1 MAIASFVRKKLP
13 ESGLSALCK
22 CSQISPNP
30 ENPPSAPFAK
40 GGKEFSK
47 IGTAIIFF
55 LFFWGALFGS
65 NVLSFGDEIKK
76 PNVAGQ
82 FYPADKDELS
92 LKVENLLNAANP
104 PSAPFVKGGKEED
117 LKKGF
122 SGEIFGLI
130 SPHAGYD
137 FSGPTAARGYKL
149 IKGRPY
155 KTVVILGP
163 SHQYYFKGISVYPA
177 GKFQTPLGDLEVDS
191 DFTRK
196 IISPSTSLRT
206 DGERSRTISFIPQ
219 AFEKEHSIEVQL
231 PFLQK
236 TLDDFKIVPILIGDA
251 DFQDL
256 NVLAD
261 KLNKA
266 IAGRPDVLLIASTD
280 LCHSYDYQETER
292 VDKLTLSYLGL
303 SLEEGKAYPS
313 GLEKMPAPLEAG
325 EQFGS
330 GKRLLMG
337 SARDIY
343 AKLEAG
349 SIQMCGGLPVVTAML
364 IAKNLGHNKLK
375 ILNYTNSAEVT
386 NRKIKGLWTVGYLSA
401 LIDRDDTVNHTHTR
415 WVGVTV
421 GVTGETVMLNDTQK
435 ARLLEI
441 ARKTIQEY
449 VTSGKKLD
457 FSEDDPQLK
466 TISGAFVTIHKQGEL
481 KGCIGNIIGQKP
493 LFETI
498 RDMAI
503 ESATG
508 DPRFEPVTKDELKDI
523 EIEISVLSPLKKI
536 EDTFEFQ
543 LGVHGVLVRK
553 GWNQGV
559 FLPQV
564 AQETGWSKEE
574 FLSNLCAHKAG
585 LPADAWKDAKTEKYI
600 FNALVFSEKKQ

>member
-65 NVLSFGDEIKK
+65 NVLSFGYEIKK

-130 SPHAGYD
+130 SSHAGYD

-236 TLDDFKIVPILIGDA
+236 TLDDFKIVHILIGDV

-261 KLNKA
+261 KLSKA
-266 IAGRPDVLLIASTD
+266 ISGRSDVLLIASTD
-280 LCHSYDYQETER
+280 LCHSYDYQETEKT
-292 VDKLTLSYLGL
+292 DKLTLSYLENI
-303 SLEEGKAYPS
+303 S
-313 GLEKMPAPLEAG
+313 AP
-325 EQFGS
+325 
-330 GKRLLMG
+330 
-337 SARDIY
+337 DIY
-343 AKLEAG
+343 AKLKDG
-349 SIQMCGGLPVVTAML
+349 SIQMCGGLPVVSAIL
-364 IAKNLGHNKLK
+364 IAQSLGYNQIKFLGH
-375 ILNYTNSAEVT
+375 TNSAEVMALAT
-386 NRKIKGLWTVGYLSA
+386 LKAKPLPSRLTGKKIKGMWTVGYLSA
-401 LIDRDDTVNHTHTR
+401 LINGSTSLTIK
-415 WVGVTV
+415 
-421 GVTGETVMLNDTQK
+421 TGETAM
-435 ARLLEI
+435 
-441 ARKTIQEY
+441 
-449 VTSGKKLD
+449 
-457 FSEDDPQLK
+457 
-466 TISGAFVTIHKQGEL
+466 
-481 KGCIGNIIGQKP
+481 
-493 LFETI
+493 
-498 RDMAI
+498 
-503 ESATG
+503 
-508 DPRFEPVTKDELKDI
+508 
-523 EIEISVLSPLKKI
+523 
-536 EDTFEFQ
+536 
-543 LGVHGVLVRK
+543 
-553 GWNQGV
+553 
-559 FLPQV
+559 
-564 AQETGWSKEE
+564 
-574 FLSNLCAHKAG
+574 
-585 LPADAWKDAKTEKYI
+585 
-600 FNALVFSEKKQ
+600 

>member
-1 MAIASFVRKKLP
+1 MAIASFARKQFP
-13 ESGLSALCK
+13 EFGLRL
-22 CSQISPNP
+22 IV
-30 ENPPSAPFAK
+30 FL
-40 GGKEFSK
+40 
-47 IGTAIIFF
+47 
-55 LFFWGALFGS
+55 LFFGGAFFVFNS
-65 NVLSFGDEIKK
+65 SSFGDEIKE

-92 LKVENLLNAANP
+92 LKVENLLNVANP
-104 PSAPFVKGGKEED
+104 QLAT
-117 LKKGF
+117 
-122 SGEIFGLI
+122 SGSTSFTTSEIFCLI

-137 FSGPTAARGYKL
+137 FSGPTAALGYKL
-149 IKGRPY
+149 IQGRPY
-155 KTVVILGP
+155 KTVVLLGP
-163 SHQYYFKGISVYPA
+163 SHQYYFKGVSVYPS
-177 GKFQTPLGDLEVDS
+177 GKFQTSLGDIEVDS
-191 DFTRK
+191 NFTRK
-196 IISPSTSLRT
+196 IISPSQN
-206 DGERSRTISFIPQ
+206 ISFIPQ

-266 IAGRPDVLLIASTD
+266 ISGRPDVLLIASTD
-280 LCHSYDYQETER
+280 LGHSYDYQETER
-292 VDKLTLSYLGL
+292 VDKLTLSYL
-303 SLEEGKAYPS
+303 
-313 GLEKMPAPLEAG
+313 EKVPAPLEAG
-325 EQFGS
+325 EQSES
-330 GKRLLMG
+330 GKRLLTG

-343 AKLEAG
+343 AKLKDG
-349 SIQMCGGLPVVTAML
+349 SIQMCGGLPVVSAILTAQSL
-364 IAKNLGHNKLK
+364 GYNQIKFLGH
-375 ILNYTNSAEVT
+375 TNSAEVSGK
-386 NRKIKGLWTVGYLSA
+386 KIKGVWTVGYLSA
-401 LIDRDDTVNHTHTR
+401 LINGSTSLTIK
-415 WVGVTV
+415 
-421 GVTGETVMLNDTQK
+421 TGETAMLNDTQK

-449 VTSGKKLD
+449 VTNGKKLD
-457 FSEDDPQLK
+457 FSENDPQLNA
-466 TISGAFVTIHKQGEL
+466 INGAFVTIHKQGKL

-508 DPRFEPVTKDELKDI
+508 DPRFEPVTKEDLKDI

-536 EDTFEFQ
+536 EDVDEFQ
-543 LGVHGVLVRK
+543 LGTHGVLVKK
-553 GWNQGV
+553 GWSQGV

-564 AQETGWSKEE
+564 AEETGWNKEE

-600 FNALVFSEKKQ
+600 FSALVFSEKKH

>member
-1 MAIASFVRKKLP
+1 MAIVSFARKQFP
-13 ESGLSALCK
+13 EFGLRL
-22 CSQISPNP
+22 IV
-30 ENPPSAPFAK
+30 FL
-40 GGKEFSK
+40 
-47 IGTAIIFF
+47 
-55 LFFWGALFGS
+55 LFFGGAFFVFNSPGFG
-65 NVLSFGDEIKK
+65 GEIKE

-104 PSAPFVKGGKEED
+104 QLAA
-117 LKKGF
+117 
-122 SGEIFGLI
+122 SGSTTLATSEIFCLI
-130 SPHAGYD
+130 CPYAGYD
-137 FSGPTAARGYKL
+137 FSGPPAALGYKL

-155 KTVVILGP
+155 KTVIILGP
-163 SHQYYFKGISVYPA
+163 SHQYYFKGVSVYPA

-191 DFTRK
+191 DFTQK
-196 IISPSTSLRT
+196 IISPVVNAIEPPSQNISPSTSLRT

-256 NVLAD
+256 SSLAD

-266 IAGRPDVLLIASTD
+266 IAGRSDVLLIASTD
-280 LCHSYDYQETER
+280 LCHSYDYQETEKT
-292 VDKLTLSYLGL
+292 DKLTLSYLENI
-303 SLEEGKAYPS
+303 S
-313 GLEKMPAPLEAG
+313 AP
-325 EQFGS
+325 
-330 GKRLLMG
+330 
-337 SARDIY
+337 DIY
-343 AKLEAG
+343 AKLKDG
-349 SIQMCGGLPVVTAML
+349 SIQMCGGLPVVSAML
-364 IAKNLGHNKLK
+364 TAQSLGYDQIKFLG
-375 ILNYTNSAEVT
+375 YTNSAKVSGK
-386 NRKIKGLWTVGYLSA
+386 KIKGVWTVGYLSA
-401 LIDRDDTVNHTHTR
+401 LINGSTSLSIK
-415 WVGVTV
+415 
-421 GVTGETVMLNDTQK
+421 TGETAMLNDTQK

-449 VTSGKKLD
+449 VTNGKKLD

-466 TISGAFVTIHKQGEL
+466 AVNGAFVTIHKQGKL

-536 EDTFEFQ
+536 EDVDEFQ
-543 LGVHGVLVRK
+543 LGTHGVLVKK
-553 GWNQGV
+553 GWSQGV

-564 AQETGWSKEE
+564 AEETGWNKEE

-600 FNALVFSEKKQ
+600 FSALVFSEKKQ

>member
-1 MAIASFVRKKLP
+1 M
-13 ESGLSALCK
+13 
-22 CSQISPNP
+22 
-30 ENPPSAPFAK
+30 
-40 GGKEFSK
+40 
-47 IGTAIIFF
+47 
-55 LFFWGALFGS
+55 
-65 NVLSFGDEIKK
+65 
-76 PNVAGQ
+76 AGQ

-92 LKVENLLNAANP
+92 HKVENLLNAANP
-104 PSAPFVKGGKEED
+104 P
-117 LKKGF
+117 LTT
-122 SGEIFGLI
+122 GEIFCLI

-137 FSGPTAARGYKL
+137 FSGPTAALGYKL

-155 KTVVILGP
+155 KTVVLLGP
-163 SHQYYFKGISVYPA
+163 SHQYYFKGVSVYPS

-191 DFTRK
+191 DFTQK
-196 IISPSTSLRT
+196 IISPSQN
-206 DGERSRTISFIPQ
+206 ISFIPQ

-251 DFQDL
+251 DLHGL

-261 KLNKA
+261 ILNKA
-266 IAGRPDVLLIASTD
+266 IAGRSDVLLIASTD

-292 VDKLTLSYLGL
+292 VDKLTLSYLG
-303 SLEEGKAYPS
+303 
-313 GLEKMPAPLEAG
+313 KMPAPLEAG
-325 EQFGS
+325 EQSES
-330 GKRLLMG
+330 GKRLLTG
-337 SARDIY
+337 SAQDIY
-343 AKLEAG
+343 AKLKDG
-349 SIQMCGGLPVVTAML
+349 SIQMCGGLPVVSAILTAQSL
-364 IAKNLGHNKLK
+364 GYNQIKFLGH
-375 ILNYTNSAEVT
+375 TNSAKVSGK
-386 NRKIKGLWTVGYLSA
+386 KIKGVWTVGYLSA
-401 LIDRDDTVNHTHTR
+401 LINKDK
-415 WVGVTV
+415 
-421 GVTGETVMLNDTQK
+421 TGETVMLNDTQK

-466 TISGAFVTIHKQGEL
+466 AINGAFVTIHKQGKL

-536 EDTFEFQ
+536 DDVAEFQ
-543 LGVHGVLVRK
+543 LGTHGLLIKR
-553 GWNQGV
+553 GWSQGV

-564 AQETGWSKEE
+564 AEETGWNKEE

-585 LPADAWKDAKTEKYI
+585 LPADSWKDAKTEKYT
-600 FNALVFSEKKQ
+600 FSALVFSEKKQ

>member
-1 MAIASFVRKKLP
+1 MGIASFARKKLP

-30 ENPPSAPFAK
+30 ENPPSSPFAK

-47 IGTAIIFF
+47 IGIAIIFF

-65 NVLSFGDEIKK
+65 SVPSFGDEIKK

-92 LKVENLLNAANP
+92 IKVENLLNAANP
-104 PSAPFVKGGKEED
+104 ED
-117 LKKGF
+117 FK
-122 SGEIFGLI
+122 GEIFCLI

-149 IKGRPY
+149 IQGRPY

-191 DFTRK
+191 DFTQK
-196 IISPSTSLRT
+196 IISPSQN
-206 DGERSRTISFIPQ
+206 ISFIPQ

-266 IAGRPDVLLIASTD
+266 IAGRPDVLLIVSTD

-292 VDKLTLSYLGL
+292 VDKLTLSHLG
-303 SLEEGKAYPS
+303 G
-313 GLEKMPAPLEAG
+313 MPAPLEAI
-325 EQFGS
+325 EQSES
-330 GKRLLMG
+330 GRMLLMG
-337 SARDIY
+337 SAQDIY
-343 AKLEAG
+343 AKLKAG
-349 SIQMCGGLPVVTAML
+349 SIQMCGGLPVVSAML
-364 IAKNLGHNKLK
+364 TAQSLGYHSLK
-375 ILNYTNSAEVT
+375 ILSYTNSAQVT
-386 NRKIKGLWTVGYLSA
+386 ARKTKGLWTVGYVSA
-401 LIDRDDTVNHTHTR
+401 IIGTEQ
-415 WVGVTV
+415 
-421 GVTGETVMLNDTQK
+421 GEAINQEKSEEIMLNTTQK
-435 ARLLEI
+435 KRLLEI

-553 GWNQGV
+553 GFSQGV

-564 AQETGWSKEE
+564 AVETGWSKEE

-585 LPADAWKDAKTEKYI
+585 LSADAWKDAKTEKYI
-600 FNALVFSEKKQ
+600 FSALVFSEKKQ

>member
-1 MAIASFVRKKLP
+1 MAIVSFARKQFP
-13 ESGLSALCK
+13 EFGLRL
-22 CSQISPNP
+22 IV
-30 ENPPSAPFAK
+30 FL
-40 GGKEFSK
+40 
-47 IGTAIIFF
+47 
-55 LFFWGALFGS
+55 LFFGGAFFVFNSPGFG
-65 NVLSFGDEIKK
+65 GEIKE

-104 PSAPFVKGGKEED
+104 QLAA
-117 LKKGF
+117 
-122 SGEIFGLI
+122 SGSTTLATSEIFCLI

-196 IISPSTSLRT
+196 IISPSASLRT

-313 GLEKMPAPLEAG
+313 GLEKMLAPLEAG

-349 SIQMCGGLPVVTAML
+349 SIQM
-364 IAKNLGHNKLK
+364 
-375 ILNYTNSAEVT
+375 
-386 NRKIKGLWTVGYLSA
+386 R
-401 LIDRDDTVNHTHTR
+401 
-415 WVGVTV
+415 
-421 GVTGETVMLNDTQK
+421 
-435 ARLLEI
+435 
-441 ARKTIQEY
+441 
-449 VTSGKKLD
+449 
-457 FSEDDPQLK
+457 
-466 TISGAFVTIHKQGEL
+466 
-481 KGCIGNIIGQKP
+481 
-493 LFETI
+493 
-498 RDMAI
+498 
-503 ESATG
+503 
-508 DPRFEPVTKDELKDI
+508 
-523 EIEISVLSPLKKI
+523 
-536 EDTFEFQ
+536 
-543 LGVHGVLVRK
+543 
-553 GWNQGV
+553 
-559 FLPQV
+559 
-564 AQETGWSKEE
+564 
-574 FLSNLCAHKAG
+574 
-585 LPADAWKDAKTEKYI
+585 
-600 FNALVFSEKKQ
+600 

>member
-1 MAIASFVRKKLP
+1 MGIASFVRKKSL

-30 ENPPSAPFAK
+30 ENSPLSPFTK
-40 GGKEFSK
+40 GGSSSFSK

-55 LFFWGALFGS
+55 LFFWGALFGF
-65 NVLSFGDEIKK
+65 NVLSFGEEIKK

-92 LKVENLLNAANP
+92 HKVENLLNAANP
-104 PSAPFVKGGKEED
+104 QLTAN
-117 LKKGF
+117 
-122 SGEIFGLI
+122 EIFCLI

-137 FSGPTAARGYKL
+137 FSGPTAALGYKL

-163 SHQYYFKGISVYPA
+163 SHQYYFKGVSVYPS

-191 DFTRK
+191 DFTQK
-196 IISPSTSLRT
+196 IISPTQN
-206 DGERSRTISFIPQ
+206 ISFIPQ

-236 TLDDFKIVPILIGDA
+236 TLDDLKIVPILIGDA

-256 NVLAD
+256 SFLAD

-266 IAGRPDVLLIASTD
+266 IAGRSDVLLIASTD
-280 LCHSYDYQETER
+280 LGHSYDYQETER
-292 VDKLTLSYLGL
+292 VDKLTLS
-303 SLEEGKAYPS
+303 SI
-313 GLEKMPAPLEAG
+313 EKMAPQDMYE
-325 EQFGS
+325 
-330 GKRLLMG
+330 
-337 SARDIY
+337 
-343 AKLEAG
+343 KLKDG
-349 SIQMCGGLPVVTAML
+349 SIQMCGGLPVVSAML
-364 IAKNLGHNKLK
+364 TAQSSGYHSLK
-375 ILNYTNSAEVT
+375 ILSYTNSAEVT
-386 NRKIKGLWTVGYLSA
+386 ARKTKGLWIVGYVSA
-401 LIDRDDTVNHTHTR
+401 IIGTEQ
-415 WVGVTV
+415 
-421 GVTGETVMLNDTQK
+421 GEAINQEKSEEIMLNTTQK
-435 ARLLEI
+435 KRLLEI

-503 ESATG
+503 ESATR
-508 DPRFEPVTKDELKDI
+508 DPRFEPITKDELKDI

-536 EDTFEFQ
+536 EDMAGFQ
-543 LGVHGVLVRK
+543 LGTHGVLVRK
-553 GWNQGV
+553 GFNQGV

-564 AQETGWSKEE
+564 AVETGWSKEE

-600 FNALVFSEKKQ
+600 FSALVFSEKKQ

>member
-1 MAIASFVRKKLP
+1 MAIVSFARKQFP
-13 ESGLSALCK
+13 EFGLRL
-22 CSQISPNP
+22 IV
-30 ENPPSAPFAK
+30 FL
-40 GGKEFSK
+40 
-47 IGTAIIFF
+47 
-55 LFFWGALFGS
+55 LFFGGAFFVFNSPGFG
-65 NVLSFGDEIKK
+65 GEIKE

-104 PSAPFVKGGKEED
+104 QPAT
-117 LKKGF
+117 
-122 SGEIFGLI
+122 SGSTTLTTSEIFCLI

-137 FSGPTAARGYKL
+137 FSGPTAALGYKL

-155 KTVVILGP
+155 KTVIILGP
-163 SHQYYFKGISVYPA
+163 SHQYYFKGVSVYPS
-177 GKFQTPLGDLEVDS
+177 GKFQPPLGDLEVDS
-191 DFTRK
+191 DFTQK
-196 IISPSTSLRT
+196 IISPAVSLSTSSL
-206 DGERSRTISFIPQ
+206 DFIPQ

-600 FNALVFSEKKQ
+600 FNALVFSEKKH

>member
-1 MAIASFVRKKLP
+1 MAIVSFARKQFP
-13 ESGLSALCK
+13 EFGLRL
-22 CSQISPNP
+22 IV
-30 ENPPSAPFAK
+30 FL
-40 GGKEFSK
+40 
-47 IGTAIIFF
+47 
-55 LFFWGALFGS
+55 LFFGGAFFVFNSPGFG
-65 NVLSFGDEIKK
+65 GEIKE

-104 PSAPFVKGGKEED
+104 QLAA
-117 LKKGF
+117 
-122 SGEIFGLI
+122 SGSTTLATSEIFCLI
-130 SPHAGYD
+130 CPYAGYD
-137 FSGPTAARGYKL
+137 FSGPPAALGYKL

-155 KTVVILGP
+155 KTVIILGP
-163 SHQYYFKGISVYPA
+163 SHQYYFKGVSVYPA

-191 DFTRK
+191 DFTQK
-196 IISPSTSLRT
+196 IISPVVNAIEPPSQNISPSTSLRT

-256 NVLAD
+256 SYLAD

-266 IAGRPDVLLIASTD
+266 IADRSDVLLIASTD
-280 LCHSYDYQETER
+280 LCHSYDYQETEKT
-292 VDKLTLSYLGL
+292 DKLTLSYLENI
-303 SLEEGKAYPS
+303 S
-313 GLEKMPAPLEAG
+313 AP
-325 EQFGS
+325 
-330 GKRLLMG
+330 
-337 SARDIY
+337 DIY
-343 AKLEAG
+343 AKLKDG
-349 SIQMCGGLPVVTAML
+349 SIQMCGGLPVVSAIL
-364 IAKNLGHNKLK
+364 IAQSLGYNQIKFLGH
-375 ILNYTNSAEVT
+375 TNSAEVMALAT
-386 NRKIKGLWTVGYLSA
+386 LKAKPLPSRLTGKKMKGMWTVGYLSA
-401 LIDRDDTVNHTHTR
+401 LINGSTSLTIK
-415 WVGVTV
+415 
-421 GVTGETVMLNDTQK
+421 TGETAMLNDTQK

-449 VTSGKKLD
+449 VTNGKKLD
-457 FSEDDPQLK
+457 FSENDPQLNA
-466 TISGAFVTIHKQGEL
+466 INGAFVTIHKPEGGGLASNSQSHKRGEL
-481 KGCIGNIIGQKP
+481 RGCIGNIIGQKP

-536 EDTFEFQ
+536 EDMAEFQ
-543 LGVHGVLVRK
+543 IGVHGVLVKK
-553 GWNQGV
+553 GWSQGV

-564 AQETGWSKEE
+564 AEETGWNKEE
-574 FLSNLCAHKAG
+574 FLSNLCVHKAG

-600 FNALVFSEKKQ
+600 FSALVFSEKKQ